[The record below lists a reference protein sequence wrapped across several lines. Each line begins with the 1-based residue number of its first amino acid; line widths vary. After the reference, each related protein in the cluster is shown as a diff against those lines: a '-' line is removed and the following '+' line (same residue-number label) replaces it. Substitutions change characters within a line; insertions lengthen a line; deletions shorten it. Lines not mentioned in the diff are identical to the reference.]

1 MEQSFCEPLPTV
13 ANVAV
18 VSSFDPNNNPGT
30 NDPVGASNAAPG
42 WYPVDHLSQRYWD
55 GYEWTNHVAPLAAGG
70 GAHYR
75 GGATSE
81 QRTYALFMHLG
92 SLFVGF
98 LVPLIMWLI
107 KKDESPFIDDHGK
120 QLMNWNISLI
130 IYFVA
135 SILLILVVVGIFMLP
150 ILIILHIV
158 FSIMGAVAANRG
170 DSYRYPMAIPF
181 FS

>member
-1 MEQSFCEPLPTV
+1 M
-13 ANVAV
+13 
-18 VSSFDPNNNPGT
+18 SSFDPNQYPGP
-30 NDPVGASNAAPG
+30 DPSVGSNAAPG

-55 GYEWTNHVAPLAAGG
+55 GYEWTNHVAPLASGG
-70 GAHYR
+70 GIARY
-75 GGATSE
+75 GGMATSD

-107 KKDESPFIDDHGK
+107 KKEESPFIDDHGK

-130 IYFVA
+130 IYFVG
-135 SILLILVVVGIFMLP
+135 SIMLILVVIGIFLLP
-150 ILIILHIV
+150 ILIILHII

-170 DSYRYPMAIPF
+170 DQYRYPMAIPF